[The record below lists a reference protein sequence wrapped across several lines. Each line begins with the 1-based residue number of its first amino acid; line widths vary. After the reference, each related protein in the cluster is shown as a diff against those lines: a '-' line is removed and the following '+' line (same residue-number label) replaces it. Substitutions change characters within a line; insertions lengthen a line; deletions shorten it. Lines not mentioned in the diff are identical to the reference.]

1 MTSGARR
8 RQRLEYTA
16 ALGAPRE
23 GKASDA
29 GPPEQQERAASA
41 PPSYDDAS
49 PLRDKL
55 ARAKARHAKQ
65 SDSTAQSSGSSLVP
79 PGTAQ
84 SAIPPP
90 GAGMPLVPP
99 GAGEALTPP
108 GVGDPPRGETPV
120 PPGAGEPKPKSL
132 GAAKSKSRGRPPGQ
146 PVLGRM
152 TTTRP
157 REDCSTTDCVRIDAA
172 GEDNWMAYQT
182 IETDELDEVLG
193 MENVKLVLL
202 SFFDGIGAAHVA
214 LANLGVKPCC
224 AMSFETDEEC
234 TVRDPSSLPRGRG
247 GR

>member
-1 MTSGARR
+1 M
-8 RQRLEYTA
+8 
-16 ALGAPRE
+16 
-23 GKASDA
+23 DA

-65 SDSTAQSSGSSLVP
+65 SDSTAQSTGSSLVP

-84 SAIPPP
+84 SALPPP

-99 GAGEALTPP
+99 GAGEALVPP
-108 GVGDPPRGETPV
+108 GVGDPLRDRTPV
-120 PPGAGEPKPKSL
+120 LPGAGEPRPKSW
-132 GAAKSKSRGRPPGQ
+132 GAAKSKSRGWPPGQ

-157 REDCSTTDCVRIDAA
+157 REDCSTTDCVRLDAA
-172 GEDNWMAYQT
+172 GEDNGMAYQT

-193 MENVKLVLL
+193 MENVRLVLL

-214 LANLGVKPCC
+214 LANLGVVPCC
-224 AMSFETDEEC
+224 ANV
-234 TVRDPSSLPRGRG
+234 VRDRRGVHIHDPSSLPRRRG